1 VHFRLCGQT
10 ASQAYGEQLQR
21 AVLNMEYSR
30 NYSYPRMHPLTT
42 FEKRATSTYLTYRKT
57 LTNRA
62 KNLRTLPT
70 GPWNP
75 GTIFEPLS
83 RVDACTS
90 FAGSA
95 P

>member
-1 VHFRLCGQT
+1 MWKDSFSGLRGTTTTCCFKHGVL
-10 ASQAYGEQLQR
+10 SELQLPKD
-21 AVLNMEYSR
+21 APP
-30 NYSYPRMHPLTT
+30 NY